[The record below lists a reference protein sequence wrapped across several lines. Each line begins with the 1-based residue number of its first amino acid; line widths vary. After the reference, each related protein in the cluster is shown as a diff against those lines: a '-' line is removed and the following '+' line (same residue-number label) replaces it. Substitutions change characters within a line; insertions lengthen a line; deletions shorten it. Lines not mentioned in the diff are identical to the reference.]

1 MLYKIN
7 DPNFIK
13 LVEKEIPLDR
23 LEQRLRP
30 KLGLE
35 DSDAE
40 YKAHDNYRDFSG
52 EGFLGKD
59 ESLLEVI
66 HSDWQILS
74 KYKTT
79 HAEIANALEKVVAGD
94 YALHPDYEFR
104 DDGMASLGTQGCP
117 WYCGVNGQNTGVITK
132 KNLTDD
138 EEQEAIFIQ
147 LPLLLGKNSK
157 EDYKEIIKIK
167 QDIKKRLK
175 SGPTIYAPITDLL
188 PHLIRDHY
196 FFEGKDVPYRA
207 DPEFLIKALNLG
219 LSRFETPIFTIYD
232 EATQTTQSQL
242 TSDETEEIVL
252 EELILENPSEF
263 LEDTKK
269 EKKLSKDSNE
279 LTEAEMNAART
290 WGAKI
295 KFGFKKLFRK

>member
-117 WYCGVNGQNTGVITK
+117 WYCGVLKTLQQHVAPLSICWLKRPQHREAYFCFLLTG
-132 KNLTDD
+132 
-138 EEQEAIFIQ
+138 
-147 LPLLLGKNSK
+147 P
-157 EDYKEIIKIK
+157 
-167 QDIKKRLK
+167 
-175 SGPTIYAPITDLL
+175 
-188 PHLIRDHY
+188 
-196 FFEGKDVPYRA
+196 
-207 DPEFLIKALNLG
+207 
-219 LSRFETPIFTIYD
+219 
-232 EATQTTQSQL
+232 
-242 TSDETEEIVL
+242 
-252 EELILENPSEF
+252 
-263 LEDTKK
+263 
-269 EKKLSKDSNE
+269 
-279 LTEAEMNAART
+279 
-290 WGAKI
+290 
-295 KFGFKKLFRK
+295 